1 MTIRANVENSDKP
14 LVVDL
19 DGTLILTDM
28 LHESSLKLLRDHPLE
43 LFKLP
48 LWLLQ
53 GKARLK
59 KELAERVQFDPSL
72 LPYNEVLIEWLQQ
85 EKTKGRSLILCTA
98 SDRSYALK
106 IAQYLGLFQD
116 VIATDGETN
125 LAGKNKAE
133 KLTARFG
140 KAGFDYVG
148 NSSADLPV
156 WELASAA
163 VVANASATLKAKAV
177 KTSHVVK
184 IIDGPPQGAKAWLKA
199 LRVHQWLKNVLLFMP
214 IVAAHQMGVLASWES
229 LFIAF
234 LSFSLC
240 ASSVYLANDLLDLES
255 DRLHPRKK
263 KRPFAA
269 GSLSAW
275 KGVVAVPF
283 LLCFSLLLG
292 WQVGKGFLLWLAVY
306 FVITCAYSM
315 GLKRVILLDC
325 LTLAALYT
333 LRVIAGAAAL
343 EMQLSFWLLAFSVFL
358 FLSLAFIKRYAELEV
373 QLHAGKEKIHG
384 RGYLTTDTSLIQGMG
399 VGAGYLSVLVLAL
412 YLNSEAVLKLYQTPE
427 MVWGSVL
434 VLLYWV
440 SHMWMQAHRGEMHDD
455 PLVFAVKDRAS
466 VVAGMVFALTLAL
479 GTFDLW

>member
-1 MTIRANVENSDKP
+1 MSHTQSESLDKP

-43 LFKLP
+43 LLKLP
-48 LWLLQ
+48 LWLIQ

-72 LPYNEVLIEWLQQ
+72 LPYNEMLIEWLRL
-85 EKTKGRSLILCTA
+85 EKGRGRTLVLCTA

-106 IAQYLGLFQD
+106 IAQYLGLFHE

-125 LAGKNKAE
+125 LAGKNKE
-133 KLTARFG
+133 QELVSRFG
-140 KAGFDYVG
+140 KVGFDYAG

-156 WELASAA
+156 WASASAA
-163 VVANASATLKAKAV
+163 VVVNAPAALKAKAF
-177 KTSHVVK
+177 KASRVVK
-184 IIDGPPQGAKAWLKA
+184 VIDGPAQGLKVWLKA

-214 IVAAHQMGVLASWES
+214 MVAAHQMGVLASWHS
-229 LFIAF
+229 LLLAF

-263 KRPFAA
+263 RRPFASGA
-269 GSLSAW
+269 LSAW
-275 KGVVAVPF
+275 KGVVATPC
-283 LLCFSLLLG
+283 LLCFSLLIG
-292 WQVGKGFLLWLAVY
+292 WQVGMGFLLWLMVY
-306 FVITCAYSM
+306 FAITCAYSM
-315 GLKRVILLDC
+315 GLKRIILLDC

-333 LRVIAGAAAL
+333 LRVVAGAAAL

-373 QLHAGKEKIHG
+373 QLHAGKQKING
-384 RGYLTTDTSLIQGMG
+384 RGYLTTDASLIQGMG

-455 PLVFAVKDRAS
+455 PLVFAVKDKAS
-466 VVAGMVFALTLAL
+466 VLAGMVFALTLAL
-479 GTFDLW
+479 GTLSLW